1 MALAANDLGVVGNLA
16 EALGLTSSGDFRAD
30 WLSDPGK
37 HLSRML
43 AEDRQRAALI
53 AFIDEVL
60 AGEDRTTGPDGKVW
74 LPIARAQ
81 PPLARVYLV
90 IDERPTDWVGIG
102 VGVKVSSDNP
112 AASVS
117 AQVPLFRAAKAG
129 RSVSS
134 PLLLGTADGTV
145 TVEVDITTTPA
156 APAPGA
162 AHLGGVALALTIPT
176 DGGVPPRFALKL
188 RRLQMPGAAA
198 PADLSL
204 SVADLA
210 SLRASALDL
219 VLGLVRAQAAALPA
233 GPLAALAGLL
243 GLRQGSAVT
252 PLPLAE
258 LARDGVPALSRWLGG
273 VLGSSARAAWLA
285 ELSTLLTGNTTHTD
299 GTRVTLPIGP
309 LQLTLEV
316 PTTPGAN
323 GLVRVEP
330 TVAIVWPA
338 QAGVHLR
345 AQAVLCR
352 LDLGSGQ
359 ALALPSLSLH
369 LALGLAAGGTA
380 LLDVAG
386 PPALHVDS
394 LRAGIALNGARQ
406 PVLLLAAEGVRIAG
420 HAHGTLDLSSPQA
433 LAQVGATVFSDM
445 ADAVFTL
452 LGPAAA
458 ALRLLLGVAP
468 PAVPPGIVPIDVG
481 RLLQDPLDALR
492 GYWRALLRDHP
503 AAVPTL
509 LAQLRDLIADDA
521 ASQVNVSGTGQIG
534 QPWRFTL
541 AGPVAIEAHV
551 DGDHFVIGP
560 AMRFVVDT
568 IGQRCTRLETN
579 IALRLVDINFA
590 QPSARFLTAVDAS
603 LQLRARGRDEAV
615 IPIGPALLSADF
627 VAVVAAWSPTAGLKV
642 DVQAPG
648 LALSG
653 VAGLDA
659 LPVPVPRLDAS
670 GRIVLDAAGWA
681 ALEELLA
688 ALAQAAA
695 PPWLDDLVALLGWV
709 RRESGAPGEQG
720 GRVGPPGARLRL
732 QHFATDARGALQAWL
747 RDAIQADAQVLQR
760 GLNLLSNLL
769 TGTRDGVSGLLQG
782 RGHPDDPW
790 RLPIARGAA
799 SAELLAWLGPQ
810 GPPRSITAVADLLL
824 ASSANGAARS
834 SAELARVLGQL
845 SGFAVDVADLL
856 AGRDAV
862 AVGFDALQARW
873 EGSDGCVVPPQDPPA
888 GVQVRR
894 LPDVAQRDLVYA
906 VDLEDLLDAAPPTVV
921 HVSVVSAGSGA
932 NAATAPWVDVP
943 ASRAVDLTA
952 PGLAPSAFVLPLP
965 AVGDWFVC
973 LGGRDACRRPTGDV
987 DGVLGQADRLEHLLA
1002 SLPGPLVIVA
1012 DAAAGHAA
1020 RRAAEN
1026 VVAVTALVT
1035 AGTALS
1041 PVSMATLDTAPG
1053 ADALRLL
1060 ARLLPPPDTDALESA
1075 DLHLLRGLVDA
1086 LQRESASDD
1095 PARELRPPSTPL
1107 ASPRVGLAVHM
1118 LYGDVSAE
1126 AIRRALTAGVAAAVR
1141 LRSAERGTPPPPA
1154 DALPD
1159 RLVLAL
1165 RAGLAPAA
1173 GSGSLRVDGQVD
1185 MVLAELRLTGVPL
1198 APFCLV
1204 TPRDLR
1210 VHLGIGRAGGWL
1222 VGGPD
1227 PGRGAGAP
1235 RPHELRRIGLDL
1247 RVPLH
1252 SAAAPADAWIT
1263 LHDAR
1268 VFDITR
1274 ERWRLMALDMADPSA
1289 AVQALAA
1296 QGFDAAT
1303 TLLPEARV
1311 LLASFAQELA
1321 AQADAASAGLAATLR
1336 ALGLMDGAGGSVP
1349 AAIEQLLHDPLD
1361 HLRTAL
1367 ATPAARSE
1375 LALGLRALWP
1385 NAPALPGSPPDE
1397 LALALGPLTAR
1408 LRLAP
1413 WQVDIAAQAEAGAG
1427 GFGWVGWQGRLRFD
1441 TNGITDAGLSVGAS
1455 ATTAVTGALRL
1466 ELDRALRLSVGWQR
1480 PGAALPDAVELW
1492 PNPDAAAVERALVQ
1506 LLPAE
1511 LLRQALQGLRALDD
1525 SARPVIDA
1533 MLSLVGLL
1541 GAANA
1546 QGERAVRLPAAL
1558 LANPA
1563 AWLRHEAALGV
1574 SAAASAFD
1582 PNRLVQLFD
1591 ALKPLVSLPG
1601 DAGAWRLT
1609 PGVVLKASSV
1619 SAGARIALELDS
1631 TQFTAPNGALARL
1644 AFGGS
1649 LQLTLS
1655 GSAVARPGVE
1665 LFVGLAGGAAGRSA
1679 VHVVVG
1685 DQLTLFLRPTA
1696 GSDIALFPNPAGLGQ
1711 LAAAAAQQAV
1721 TQALPMVLDALAG
1734 LSTAA
1739 SPQREVG
1746 VLVTQL
1752 GDAMGLRSAGHFQ
1765 SAALAD
1771 WGRDPAAQLAAR
1783 LPVLATAALNSLAQ
1797 ALHGVLPPGASATL
1811 VGNAVRLVAG
1821 GFRIDVTPSPFAV
1834 VVDGTLASLPVLR
1847 QAHARIALDGAGL
1860 TELTVDLGPAE
1871 LDVGG
1876 ALLRPAFSVSGGR
1889 APTAGR
1895 RAALTLG
1902 LPANRLVG
1910 VRWLIGSRVDL
1921 VLIDTGIEHLDAEK
1935 VALGLLEAV
1944 LDMVASFVMGT
1955 GAVTALL
1962 TKRVGANAQNT
1973 VRKMLAGVLLQD
1985 NAPLPPALVAQPF
1998 EPALLLGR
2006 LQQLALNVAQAAP
2019 TITIDSALS
2028 IGLAAADV
2036 VGGGGAK
2043 RVGLRLA
2050 LPKPAVLISQDLTIS
2065 LETDA
2070 RWIRLPGGGGSPPD
2084 GLVIDM
2090 LRVGPAVGQF
2100 AFEPALS
2107 VNGVGMRF
2115 ARNEKPLLALDAL
2128 TLGSIALHVYAK
2140 VAADGKAGGAQ
2151 LQLSGLSVALAGAG
2165 AKEGGN
2171 GVAQGLLGDAG
2182 KGKDKLAPTFSPALA
2197 VQKHGALPV
2206 AVSLRAGDGGG
2217 PWWVGIQ
2224 RGFGPIYIEQVGFGV
2239 AEKNNA
2245 VEKISL
2251 LLDGRVSLF
2260 GLNAAVDDLQLTH
2273 TIRSDASVFDP
2284 SRWAVDLA
2292 GLAFNADMAGLTLQG
2307 GLRKYSDGNGTQYV
2321 GMLMGRFAVYGL
2333 SVFGGYGQGRVG
2345 NETFAS
2351 FFAFGAVNGPIGG
2364 PPAFFLTGVGGGLG
2378 INRELKL
2385 PDDMA
2390 RFDQYPLVKALDPS
2404 AKPSDDPMTELI
2416 RLGGFFPMKR
2426 GSFWFAAGLSF
2437 TSFALVDGVA
2447 VVSIQVGDGLEV
2459 ALMGLARMALPRPQ
2473 APLVS
2478 IELGLVARFSS
2489 KEGVLWVQAQ
2499 LTDNSWLL
2507 YPDVRLT
2514 GGFAFVIW
2522 FAGPNAG
2529 QFVLTI
2535 GGYHPKF
2542 KRDGYPVV
2550 PRLGLQWR
2558 VGPFLTIKGE
2568 SYFALTSEAL
2578 MAGMRV
2584 EVSARFGPAWAQV
2597 IFGADGIVFFDPF
2610 HFRVDAYAQISAGVT
2625 IDVWIGEIT
2634 ISVSLTAS
2642 IMVEGPQFHGLARF
2656 SVGPVDLEV
2665 EFGDTTQQ
2673 PRPPLTWDAFVT
2685 KYLELAAPQ
2694 TARALAAITGKGS
2707 VTPGTGPGGPT
2718 DTGTADGSAAHP
2730 FEVFAEFEITL
2741 TSTVPVRRIHIGS
2754 TRTIDRTPSHALGV
2768 APMQEA
2774 NVDTALRLTIRRADS
2789 GAASLDKLVAK
2800 ESLSPSFP
2808 YGVWGPPQ
2816 DPAHPKVP
2824 EGKVIVAMDGLSLTA
2839 VADIPPGTAPIDYKR
2854 VETAVAT
2861 AAHPRTRH
2869 PLPFVSESG
2878 ARVVQL
2884 TAMRGLA
2891 GLLPVAADDNA
2902 VLGIAALWSRRA
2914 GGSRTAQAA
2923 LRGLRAA
2930 PPRLG
2935 SLSEGLAD
2943 LAPATTP
2950 VTLVK
2955 ARDPLPV
2962 NTGVLRPRAVGVL
2975 SMGLD
2980 ETEHVVARTTVTLG
2994 QLEENIP
3001 KVDDPPLLDAVRARL
3016 NPAIPAVLT
3025 LVTGT
3030 RGASDGRTVVASDR
3044 VPLSRIARSP
3054 LAAVRGRG
3062 ATRDVQARLSRLNGM
3077 LDIKPGVRAAI
3088 PAGYS
3093 IQSGEAAVFEMPN
3106 AARDLD
3112 DTAPRPSLH
3121 VFAGTARVVMLGHG
3135 GTLLADVETGVPG
3148 TPHGGGMVTVPR
3160 GTHRIA
3166 VAASVP
3172 AARQRAGLD
3181 GWHSGAMLPM
3191 MGHQCALAAQAVV
3204 QCEGRLRGVRQRG
3217 LAREA
3222 GWMRAAELVEG
3233 TAIVRTRFAR
3243 RLTVLA
3249 VVLDDPTGANLGAG
3263 GDKGAGRGLSLSITG
3278 ATRPLDEQGEPRAPV
3293 LVVRGQRVALVY
3305 ELRPDVAAN
3314 GVPVGSGVSVGV
3326 ASEDGWHLVGVVA
3339 PVDGVSVDAFAALL
3353 AQDTLDVLVR
3363 GPIATGQADT
3373 GLGAAGANA
3382 RQGAV
3387 LAAWVDA
3394 RPAPPPSPPPAPPRN
3409 VAKAAKATKV
3419 SKVSKVSAVAEP
3431 AEAAKSTKAPAA
3443 PRRRTPRSKPTP
3455 E

>member
-16 EALGLTSSGDFRAD
+16 EALGLTSRGDFRAD

-43 AEDRQRAALI
+43 AEDGQRAALI

-74 LPIARAQ
+74 LPIAKAQ

-90 IDERPTDWVGIG
+90 IDERPPDWVGIG
-102 VGVKVSSDNP
+102 VGVKVSSDTP
-112 AASVS
+112 VASVS
-117 AQVPLFRAAKAG
+117 AQVPLFRAAKVN

-134 PLLLGTADGTV
+134 PMLLGTADGTV
-145 TVEVDITTTPA
+145 TVEVDITTDPA
-156 APAPGA
+156 APGPGA
-162 AHLGGVALALTIPT
+162 AHLGGIALALTVPT
-176 DGGVPPRFALKL
+176 AGEVPPRFALTL
-188 RRLQMPGAAA
+188 RQLQMPGAAA
-198 PADLSL
+198 PADLTL

-210 SLRASALDL
+210 SLEASALNL
-219 VLGLVRAQAAALPA
+219 VLGLVQAQAAALPT

-258 LARDGVPALSRWLGG
+258 LARDGLPALSRWLGG

-285 ELSTLLTGNTTHTD
+285 ELSKLLTNDTTHSD
-299 GTRVTLPIGP
+299 GTRVSLPIGP

-316 PTTPGAN
+316 PTTPGTN

-330 TVAIVWPA
+330 TVSIVWPA

-352 LDLGSGQ
+352 LDLGNGQ

-420 HAHGTLDLSSPQA
+420 HHHGTLDLSSPQA
-433 LAQVGATVFSDM
+433 IAQVGATLFSEV
-445 ADAVFTL
+445 ADAVFNL
-452 LGPAAA
+452 LGPAAT

-468 PAVPPGIVPIDVG
+468 PAAPPGIVPIDLG

-503 AAVPTL
+503 GAVPTL
-509 LAQLRDLIADDA
+509 LTQLRDLIADDA
-521 ASQVNVSGTGQIG
+521 ASQVSVSGTGQPG

-541 AGPVAIEAHV
+541 AGPVVIEAHV
-551 DGDHFVIGP
+551 DGDHLVIGP
-560 AMRFVVDT
+560 SMRFVVDN

-579 IALRLVDINFA
+579 LSLRLVDIDLA

-615 IPIGPALLSADF
+615 IPIGPATLSASF
-627 VAVVAAWSPTAGLKV
+627 VAVVAAWSPAAGLKV

-648 LALSG
+648 LTLSG
-653 VAGLDA
+653 VAGLGA
-659 LPVPVPRLDAS
+659 LPVPVPRLDAN
-670 GRIVLDAAGWA
+670 GRLVLDAAGWA

-688 ALAQAAA
+688 TLAQGAA
-695 PPWLDDLVALLGWV
+695 PPWLDDLVALLGWA
-709 RRESGAPGEQG
+709 RSEGGARGEQG
-720 GRVGPPGARLRL
+720 GSVAPRGARLRL

-769 TGTRDGVSGLLQG
+769 TGTREGASGLLQG

-810 GPPRSITAVADLLL
+810 GPPRSITAVADLLM
-824 ASSANGAARS
+824 ASSANGAARQ
-834 SAELARVLGQL
+834 SAELARALAQL
-845 SGFAVDVADLL
+845 AGLADDVADLL

-862 AVGFDALQARW
+862 AAGFDALLARW

-894 LPDVAQRDLVYA
+894 LADVAQRDLVFA
-906 VDLEDLLDAAPPTVV
+906 VDLEDLLDAVPPTVV
-921 HVSVVSAGSGA
+921 HVSVISAGSLA
-932 NAATAPWVDVP
+932 NSSTEPWVEVP
-943 ASRAVDLTA
+943 TNRTVDLTA
-952 PGLAPSAFVLPLP
+952 PGLAPSAFVLPAPGL
-965 AVGDWFVC
+965 GDWFVR

-1026 VVAVTALVT
+1026 VAAVTALVA

-1060 ARLLPPPDTDALESA
+1060 ARLLPPPDPNAPESA

-1086 LQRESASDD
+1086 LHREGASDD
-1095 PARELRPPSTPL
+1095 PARELRPPSTPP

-1118 LYGDVSAE
+1118 LYGDVSAD

-1141 LRSAERGTPPPPA
+1141 VRSAERGTPTSA
-1154 DALPD
+1154 DTLPD

-1165 RAGLAPAA
+1165 RAKLAPASGA
-1173 GSGSLRVDGQVD
+1173 GSLRVDGRVD
-1185 MVLAELRLTGVPL
+1185 MVLAELRLTNVPL
-1198 APFCLV
+1198 APFSLV
-1204 TPRDLR
+1204 TPRELR
-1210 VHLGIGRAGGWL
+1210 VLMGVGRAGGWL
-1222 VGGPD
+1222 AGGPN

-1235 RPHELRRIGLDL
+1235 RPHELRRISLDL

-1252 SAAAPADAWIT
+1252 ATAAPAEACIT

-1268 VFDITR
+1268 VFDITH
-1274 ERWRLMALDMADPSA
+1274 ERWRLMALDMSDPTA

-1296 QGFDAAT
+1296 KGFDAVT

-1321 AQADAASAGLAATLR
+1321 AQADAAGAGLAATLR
-1336 ALGLMDGAGGSVP
+1336 ALGLMDIAGGSVP

-1367 ATPAARSE
+1367 ATPAARGQ
-1375 LALGLRALWP
+1375 LVLGLRALWP
-1385 NAPALPGSPPDE
+1385 NAPALQGSPPDE

-1413 WQVDIAAQAEAGAG
+1413 WQVDISAQAEAGVG
-1427 GFGWVGWQGRLRFD
+1427 GFGWVGWQGRLRF
-1441 TNGITDAGLSVGAS
+1441 NANEIVDAGLRVGANN
-1455 ATTAVTGALRL
+1455 TTAVTGAVRL
-1466 ELDRALRLSVGWQR
+1466 ELDRALRLSIGWQR
-1480 PGAALPDAVELW
+1480 PGAAVADAVELW
-1492 PNPDAAAVERALVQ
+1492 PNPDAAAVERALVR

-1511 LLRQALQGLRALDD
+1511 LLRQALQSLRALDD
-1525 SARPVIDA
+1525 SARPVIDG

-1541 GAANA
+1541 GAANP
-1546 QGERAVRLPAAL
+1546 QGLRAVRLPAAL

-1574 SAAASAFD
+1574 SGAASAFD

-1591 ALKPLVSLPG
+1591 ALKPLVDLPG
-1601 DAGAWRLT
+1601 DAGAWRIT
-1609 PGVVLKASSV
+1609 PGVELKASSV

-1631 TQFTAPNGALARL
+1631 TKFTAPNGVLARL

-1649 LQLTLS
+1649 LHLTLS
-1655 GSAVARPGVE
+1655 GSAVARPGLE
-1665 LFVGLAGGAAGRSA
+1665 LFVGLAGGASGRSA
-1679 VHVVVG
+1679 VHVVVS
-1685 DQLTLFLRPTA
+1685 DDLKLFLRPAA

-1734 LSTAA
+1734 LSSAP
-1739 SPQREVG
+1739 SPRHEVG

-1752 GDAMGLRSAGHFQ
+1752 GDAMGLRSAGHYQ
-1765 SAALAD
+1765 SAALAA
-1771 WGRDPAAQLAAR
+1771 WGADPAAQLASR

-1797 ALHGVLPPGASATL
+1797 ALHGVLPVGASATL
-1811 VGNAVRLVAG
+1811 VGNALRLVAG
-1821 GFRIDVTPSPFAV
+1821 GFSIDVTPSPFAIV
-1834 VVDGTLASLPVLR
+1834 IDGTLASLPVVKH
-1847 QAHARIALDGAGL
+1847 AHARIALDSAGL
-1860 TELTVDLGPAE
+1860 TELTVDVGPAE
-1871 LDVGG
+1871 VDVGG

-1889 APTAGR
+1889 APAAGR
-1895 RAALTLG
+1895 RAALTLA
-1902 LPANRLVG
+1902 LPANRLAG

-1921 VLIDTGIEHLDAEK
+1921 VLIDTGVEHFEPEK

-1955 GAVTALL
+1955 DAVRALL
-1962 TKRVGANAQNT
+1962 AKRVGADAQNT

-1985 NAPLPPALVAQPF
+1985 NAPLPPALAAQPF
-1998 EPALLLGR
+1998 EPTLLLGR
-2006 LQQLALNVAQAAP
+2006 LQKLALNVAQAAP
-2019 TITIDSALS
+2019 SITIDSALTIS
-2028 IGLAAADV
+2028 LAAADV
-2036 VGGGGAK
+2036 VSGGGGVK
-2043 RVGLRLA
+2043 RVGLRLG

-2070 RWIRLPGGGGSPPD
+2070 RWIRLPGAAGTPPD

-2090 LRVGPAVGQF
+2090 LRVGPAAGQF

-2107 VNGVGMRF
+2107 VNGVGIRF
-2115 ARNEKPLLALDAL
+2115 ARKEKPLLALDAL
-2128 TLGSIALHVYAK
+2128 TLGSIALHVYAH

-2151 LQLSGLSVALAGAG
+2151 LQLSGLSVAPAGAG

-2206 AVSLRAGDGGG
+2206 AVSLRAGDGEG
-2217 PWWVGIQ
+2217 PWWLGIQ
-2224 RGFGPIYIEQVGFGV
+2224 RSFGPIYIEQVGFGV
-2239 AEKNNA
+2239 AERNNA

-2273 TIRSDASVFDP
+2273 TIRADASVFDP

-2385 PDDMA
+2385 PGDMA

-2404 AKPSDDPMTELI
+2404 AKPSDDPMAELI
-2416 RLGGFFPMKR
+2416 RLGGYFPMKR
-2426 GSFWFAAGLSF
+2426 GSFWFAAGVSF

-2558 VGPFLTIKGE
+2558 VSPFVTIKGE

-2578 MAGMRV
+2578 MAGVRV

-2610 HFRVDAYAQISAGVT
+2610 HFQVEAYAQISAGVT

-2634 ISVSLTAS
+2634 ISVSLGAS
-2642 IMVEGPQFHGLARF
+2642 IMVEGPQFHGVARF

-2665 EFGDTTQQ
+2665 EFGEATQL

-2754 TRTIDRTPSHALGV
+2754 ARTLARTPSQALGV

-2774 NVDTALRLTIRRADS
+2774 DVDTALRLDIRRAD
-2789 GAASLDKLVAK
+2789 GGPASLDKLLAK

-2816 DPAHPKVP
+2816 DPAHPKIP

-2839 VADIPPGTAPIDYKR
+2839 VANIPPGTAPIDYKR

-2861 AAHPRTRH
+2861 PAHPRTRH

-2878 ARVVQL
+2878 ARAVQL

-2891 GLLPVAADDNA
+2891 GLLPVAADDDT

-2914 GGSRTAQAA
+2914 GGSRTAQAS

-2950 VTLVK
+2950 VMLVK

-2994 QLEENIP
+2994 QVEEIMP

-3030 RGASDGRTVVASDR
+3030 RGATDGRTVVASDR

-3054 LAAVRGRG
+3054 VAAVRGRG

-3077 LDIKPGVRAAI
+3077 LDIKPGARAAI

-3148 TPHGGGMVTVPR
+3148 TPHGSGLVTVPR

-3181 GWHSGAMLPM
+3181 GWHSGAMLPLL
-3191 MGHQCALAAQAVV
+3191 GHQCALAAQAVV
-3204 QCEGRLRGVRQRG
+3204 QCEGRMRGVRQRG

-3249 VVLDDPTGANLGAG
+3249 VVLDDPTSANLSTSGN
-3263 GDKGAGRGLSLSITG
+3263 KSAGRGLSLSITG
-3278 ATRPLDEQGEPRAPV
+3278 AARPLDEQGEPRAPV

-3305 ELRPDVAAN
+3305 ELLPDVAAN
-3314 GVPVGSGVSVGV
+3314 GMPVGSGVSVGV

-3394 RPAPPPSPPPAPPRN
+3394 QPAPPPAPPKPRS
-3409 VAKAAKATKV
+3409 AAKAITAAK
-3419 SKVSKVSAVAEP
+3419 
-3431 AEAAKSTKAPAA
+3431 AAKSTKAPAA
-3443 PRRRTPRSKPTP
+3443 PRRRAARSKPTP